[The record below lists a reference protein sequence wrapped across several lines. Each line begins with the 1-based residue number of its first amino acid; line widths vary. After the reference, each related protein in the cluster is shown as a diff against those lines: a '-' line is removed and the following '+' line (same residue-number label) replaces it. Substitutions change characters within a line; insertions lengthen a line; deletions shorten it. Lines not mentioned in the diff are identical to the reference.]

1 VGNWFSGDMTT
12 RAPANPAISLDDLAS
27 KIPASRNRAV
37 DALRVGAMC
46 MVAVGHWLAAD
57 IRVDGAGTLIGGS
70 GLAAMPALHPLTWIF
85 QVMPLFFCVGGFAN
99 AASLASATR
108 NGTPATTWIGLRLRR
123 LLGPVA
129 WFATA
134 WLAIVGVGTAVGAG
148 AIVAQ
153 AASLAVIPLWFLAI
167 YVLDIALSPTLV
179 RAWNRWHGGFAAAL
193 VAIIVVLDLL
203 RVAGFSVAELP
214 NALIGWSCFQV
225 MGIAWHS
232 GWLTSTRRLAIGFI
246 GAVVAVAAVGFG
258 PWPVSMVQVP
268 GMKFSNTWPPSLALI
283 AFGMAQCMLA
293 VSLAPRLDRRLA
305 ASKILA
311 KAVVVGG
318 SCSMSVY
325 LWHLSAFA
333 LAGAIA
339 WPLGL
344 LTSAPAGSL
353 AAFAAKLPVMVAA
366 AAVLGAIVSQVARK
380 ERSSMLDKRTINTPV
395 WMLSMM
401 VPVLVVS
408 FETLTQHGFGH
419 PAGAVSGAAIV
430 ATEWVLRRRSA

>member
-1 VGNWFSGDMTT
+1 MTT
-12 RAPANPAISLDDLAS
+12 SAPANSLGSLDDLAS

-57 IRVDGAGTLIGGS
+57 VRVDGAGSITGGN

-99 AASLASATR
+99 AASLASAAR
-108 NGTPATTWIGLRLRR
+108 NNTPATTWIGLRLRR

-129 WFATA
+129 WFAAA

-148 AIVAQ
+148 GMMRQ

-179 RAWNRWHGGFAAAL
+179 RCWNRWQGRFVGAL
-193 VAIIVVLDLL
+193 VSVVVVLDVL

-214 NALIGWSCFQV
+214 NVLIGWSCFQV
-225 MGIAWHS
+225 MGIAWHA
-232 GWLTSTRRLAIGFI
+232 GWLTPARRLVVGIAG
-246 GAVVAVAAVGFG
+246 GVVAVAAVGFG

-268 GMKFSNTWPPSLALI
+268 GMEFSNTWPPSLALI
-283 AFGMAQCMLA
+283 AFGMAQCMVA

-305 ASKILA
+305 ASTTLT

-344 LTSAPAGSL
+344 LSSAPAGSS
-353 AAFAAKLPVMVAA
+353 AALLAKLPLMAMAAGILVA
-366 AAVLGAIVSQVARK
+366 LVALTGRK
-380 ERSSMLDKRTINTPV
+380 ERSSMLDKRAISTPA
-395 WMLSMM
+395 WLLAGI
-401 VPVLVVS
+401 VPVLVVG
-408 FETLTQHGFGH
+408 FELLTSTGFGQ
-419 PAGAVSGAAIV
+419 PAGAIAGAAIITV
-430 ATEWVLRRRSA
+430 EWLLRRRSA